1 MNMRLDRNWEIPE
14 VEKPTFVRRTRRR
27 RRDRKGRPRVR
38 PDPGDNPASRDRK
51 GRRIST
57 PCRERSTPWRK
68 RGCKRTQDIRS
79 CWRCEPAPTGATRFL
94 ARCRCRN
101 WGPKS
106 WRTGCWPGTNRSAS
120 KWWMRCKGSVRMGL
134 RSVRRR
140 RRVLSSPKGCWDNPS
155 LWVEGDRIGGRV
167 MCGPVSLC
175 CRECSIVVLM
185 HGFL

>member
-1 MNMRLDRNWEIPE
+1 MIVRFSQHFDEIISTIKPGCANISNTHIYMCLIGQSVNLLLTCHGNLRLDRNWEIPE

-101 WGPKS
+101 
-106 WRTGCWPGTNRSAS
+106 
-120 KWWMRCKGSVRMGL
+120 
-134 RSVRRR
+134 
-140 RRVLSSPKGCWDNPS
+140 
-155 LWVEGDRIGGRV
+155 
-167 MCGPVSLC
+167 
-175 CRECSIVVLM
+175 
-185 HGFL
+185 